1 MIYATNPQCLQK
13 HETQPKN
20 PTSPPKHKE
29 KSQSLWPM
37 LCVQKDIQTLKME
50 LFMLFLYIFA
60 EAEIEGQKGFDNGVQ
75 NTSVHSSSP

>member
-1 MIYATNPQCLQK
+1 MQLTLNVFKSMRP
-13 HETQPKN
+13 
-20 PTSPPKHKE
+20 SPEIQHPHPNIK